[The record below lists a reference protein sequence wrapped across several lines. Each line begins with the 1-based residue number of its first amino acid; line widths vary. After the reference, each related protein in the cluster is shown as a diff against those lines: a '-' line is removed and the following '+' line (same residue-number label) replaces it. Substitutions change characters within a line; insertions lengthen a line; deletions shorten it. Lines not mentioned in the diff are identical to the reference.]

1 MPRSK
6 PGDGGGGA
14 QAITAPALGLER
26 ELLTRLP
33 LGATM
38 SLHVD
43 ELSFPAMERI
53 PSGVRSS
60 LRLQVVPLGNT
71 GITNTPGSLVRYTEA
86 L

>member
-14 QAITAPALGLER
+14 QAITVPALGLER

-33 LGATM
+33 LGRTM
-38 SLHVD
+38 GDDVVH
-43 ELSFPAMERI
+43 LSFLAPKRL
-53 PSGVRSS
+53 PLGGRFP